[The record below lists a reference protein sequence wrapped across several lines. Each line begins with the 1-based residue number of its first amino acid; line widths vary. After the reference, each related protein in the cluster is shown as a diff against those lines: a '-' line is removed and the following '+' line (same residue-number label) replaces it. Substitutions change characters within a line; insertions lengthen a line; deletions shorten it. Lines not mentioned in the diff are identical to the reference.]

1 MKKLTAWL
9 FAVLLIAVLCLTF
22 TGCVDGEKA
31 REYYYSDEQIASLYE
46 NYRATGSKSESSNN
60 KGFTYKI
67 TQFNGYD
74 TKLKVSVTREGSA
87 TASASLSLSEGQA
100 KLVHIDA
107 DDKVTTIVECSG
119 EEGSKTAE
127 VKLFMTKGRN
137 RFKLVGYDCKDL
149 EVKLSLD

>member
-1 MKKLTAWL
+1 MKKLA
-9 FAVLLIAVLCLTF
+9 FFLIVVVCLTL

-31 REYYYSDEQIASLYE
+31 REYYYSDEQIASQYD

-67 TQFNGYD
+67 TLFNGYE
-74 TKLKVSVTREGSA
+74 TKLKVSVAKEGTA
-87 TASASLSLSEGQA
+87 KASASLSLSEGQA

-107 DDKVTTIVECSG
+107 DNKVTTIVECSG
-119 EEGSKTAE
+119 EEGSKTVE
-127 VKLFMTKGRN
+127 VRLSMTKGKN
-137 RFKLVGYDCKDL
+137 RFKLVGYDCKDI

>member
-1 MKKLTAWL
+1 MKKL
-9 FAVLLIAVLCLTF
+9 AVLLIAVICLTF

-46 NYRATGSKSESSNN
+46 NYRATGAKSESSNN

-74 TKLKVSVTREGSA
+74 TKLKVSVVKEGSA
-87 TASASLSLSEGQA
+87 TASAELSLSDGQA
-100 KLVHIDA
+100 KIVHIDA

-119 EEGSKTAE
+119 EEGSKTVEA
-127 VKLFMTKGRN
+127 KLFMTKGRN

-149 EVKLSLD
+149 EVKLTLD